1 MTKTAECWLNRDAA
15 DLVIGADNTVSAG
28 NCDLHPTNYRVGG
41 STPAQPSLSFSR
53 DTDVSKQW
61 NDRAG
66 KKTSRRIELPFGANR
81 AEHLVMLF
89 YAQIKIV
96 DVTVAVAVQFLRSGL
111 LKNKSTSVRV
121 FVCSFIVLSE

>member
-1 MTKTAECWLNRDAA
+1 
-15 DLVIGADNTVSAG
+15 
-28 NCDLHPTNYRVGG
+28 
-41 STPAQPSLSFSR
+41 
-53 DTDVSKQW
+53 
-61 NDRAG
+61 
-66 KKTSRRIELPFGANR
+66 
-81 AEHLVMLF
+81 MLF